1 MQDIKMCH
9 EQIKYKI
16 NNSSKIVVVHID
28 LWTHSCIIYIYQY
41 HLSISIY
48 LFLTNAELS
57 QQYRHPELPACHR
70 GAAAVATAPRKTT
83 SMRKVLEEATRK
95 VLVALLNGKNSG
107 KIRLGKVFRG
117 EKT

>member
-1 MQDIKMCH
+1 M
-9 EQIKYKI
+9 
-16 NNSSKIVVVHID
+16 HI
-28 LWTHSCIIYIYQY
+28 
-41 HLSISIY
+41 SISSINIY

-57 QQYRHPELPACHR
+57 QQYQHPELPACHR

-95 VLVALLNGKNSG
+95 VLVAVLNRKNSG